1 MTDKGSIPIDD
12 LDLTSPAA
20 GVEDAPDAGWGEVV
34 ADPALVA
41 AERDAHL
48 DSLLRLKAEFDNYRK
63 RTHRELLET
72 DARVRTSVLAEFL
85 PVLDN
90 LERALNAA
98 EHHEEGKVLAGVRS
112 TLNLFADLLRREGVE
127 QVDPLDGPFDP
138 QLHEAMLAQ
147 PSDKE
152 EGIVTSVFERG
163 YVMGDRVLR
172 PAKVAVSSGRAE
184 GSGD

>member
-12 LDLTSPAA
+12 PDGIPSAA
-20 GVEDAPDAGWGEVV
+20 GVDDVPDAELEEAA
-34 ADPALVA
+34 ADPALLA
-41 AERDAHL
+41 AERDVYF

-63 RTHRELLET
+63 RTQRELREADT
-72 DARVRTSVLAEFL
+72 RARSSVLAEFL
-85 PVLDN
+85 PILDN

-112 TLNLFADLLRREGVE
+112 TLNLFTDLLRREGVE
-127 QVDPLDGPFDP
+127 QVDPLEKPFDP

-163 YVMGDRVLR
+163 YVMDDRVLR

>member
-1 MTDKGSIPIDD
+1 MTDKRSIPIDD
-12 LDLTSPAA
+12 LDGMPPAA
-20 GVEDAPDAGWGEVV
+20 GVEVAPDAGPGEAV
-34 ADPALVA
+34 ADPVLVA
-41 AERDAHL
+41 AERDTYF

-63 RTHRELLET
+63 RTQRELLEA
-72 DARVRTSVLAEFL
+72 DVRMRSSVLAEFL

-90 LERALNAA
+90 LERALSAA

-112 TLNLFADLLRREGVE
+112 TLNLFTDLLRREGVQ
-127 QVDPLDGPFDP
+127 QVDPLDAPFDP